1 MSVLLAL
8 LVLLQRSSSWSPNNG
23 PSQRQRGRPVWALPP
38 AVGCNLARATII
50 STLSLVSLA
59 PATYAST
66 LAEQLTA
73 MQAAQQA
80 LDAQDVE
87 WSPVG
92 TGGVSFRQYRAGR
105 TGAAAVVDKGKTV
118 TVELVGRIKTL
129 RTQDN
134 PGGVRYYSTKEDT
147 PNNELSWEVG
157 SGVMIPGLEEGM
169 MGMAPGALRRVE
181 VPSLQVFKAR
191 KDENLPKPSEK
202 DDEGQR
208 RFARLFKSD
217 ATLLFEVLVKR
228 ID

>member
-1 MSVLLAL
+1 MSALLAL
-8 LVLLQRSSSWSPNNG
+8 LVLLQRSSSWSPVNG
-23 PSQRQRGRPVWALPP
+23 PSRRGVVALPP
-38 AVGCNLARATII
+38 AVGRDLARATII
-50 STLSLVSLA
+50 STLSLVSFA

-87 WSPVG
+87 WTPVG
-92 TGGVSFRQYRAGR
+92 TGGVSFREYRAGR